1 MEIPPKNIL
10 FVIPKQFRFI
20 YKSMWQCI
28 DQSQTLK
35 IIILL
40 FIVSV
45 HAFLQDEDY
54 VLDQLDAT
62 KAEEKCLMLIKKPR
76 SSSKKVF
83 QIMKRKFKHLNWTH
97 WTQKRPRHMTIGQP
111 RMDNTETPVLE
122 MKIWIYWSQ
131 SNPCIY
137 FYNIVL

>member
-1 MEIPPKNIL
+1 MTI
-10 FVIPKQFRFI
+10 
-20 YKSMWQCI
+20 I

-83 QIMKRKFKHLNWTH
+83 QIMKRKFKHLN
-97 WTQKRPRHMTIGQP
+97 
-111 RMDNTETPVLE
+111 
-122 MKIWIYWSQ
+122 
-131 SNPCIY
+131 
-137 FYNIVL
+137 